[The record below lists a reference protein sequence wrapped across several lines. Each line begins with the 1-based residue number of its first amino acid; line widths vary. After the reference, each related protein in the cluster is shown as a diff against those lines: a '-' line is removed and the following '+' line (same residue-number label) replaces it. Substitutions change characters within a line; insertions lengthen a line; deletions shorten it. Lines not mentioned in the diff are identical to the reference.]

1 MGNLADHKTENQKFD
16 DVVRNILYDFK
27 VEYAHDTD
35 HLTFSNTAEIRKQA
49 ADELEQKDKLDFAL
63 NERDWEIQEEI
74 ILDAKKDL
82 IKTLGGLDGDISNE
96 IIKLSDFNNGVV
108 ELEINDYDLKNR
120 FEQATSKLIQENN
133 VDIVSK
139 MLVDDINQSIE
150 ELEEEK
156 TEKNNLSS
164 ITELIINVNFTKTP
178 KALRRS
184 KGIAEEKQ
192 ENHMINKYGRK

>member
-1 MGNLADHKTENQKFD
+1 M
-16 DVVRNILYDFK
+16 I
-27 VEYAHDTD
+27 
-35 HLTFSNTAEIRKQA
+35 
-49 ADELEQKDKLDFAL
+49 
-63 NERDWEIQEEI
+63 
-74 ILDAKKDL
+74 
-82 IKTLGGLDGDISNE
+82 
-96 IIKLSDFNNGVV
+96 
-108 ELEINDYDLKNR
+108 KNR
-120 FEQATSKLIQENN
+120 FEQTTNKLIQENN

-139 MLVDDINQSIE
+139 MLVDDIIQSIE